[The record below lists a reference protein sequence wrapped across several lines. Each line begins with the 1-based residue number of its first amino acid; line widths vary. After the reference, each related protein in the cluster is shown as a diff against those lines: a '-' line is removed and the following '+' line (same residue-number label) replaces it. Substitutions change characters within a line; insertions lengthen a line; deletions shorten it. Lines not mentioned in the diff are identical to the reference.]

1 MDKFKIGQFIAD
13 CRREKDLT
21 QEQLAE
27 KLNISK
33 NAVSKWERGICL
45 MDMSLLKPLSGILE
59 VSVND
64 ILSGEKIVE
73 DKIKEKSEE
82 NLIKLS
88 EFNHYKSVTMGTL
101 SMIIIIAIII
111 IYSIIRNINY
121 LGYTTL
127 LFGFS
132 AFTYLNKYK
141 QSDDRTQLHY
151 YWCMIIA
158 FIVNFIVFIVSTIQW
173 RI

>member
-1 MDKFKIGQFIAD
+1 MDKVKIGQFIAK
-13 CRREKDLT
+13 CRKDKKIT

-45 MDMSLLKPLSGILE
+45 MDMSLLKPLSEILG

-64 ILSGEKIVE
+64 ILSGEKIPE
-73 DKIKEKSEE
+73 DKIKEKAEE

-88 EFNHYKSVTMGTL
+88 EFNHYKSVTIGTIFL
-101 SMIIIIAIII
+101 LLTITIIIV
-111 IYSIIRNINY
+111 YSIIKDIEY
-121 LGYTTL
+121 SGYTTL

-132 AFTYLNKYK
+132 AIVYFYKYK
-141 QSDDRTQLHY
+141 QNNDKSLLLWA
-151 YWCMIIA
+151 WCMIIP
-158 FIVNFIVFIVSTIQW
+158 FVVNFIAFILSTI
-173 RI
+173 

>member
-1 MDKFKIGQFIAD
+1 MDKVKIGQFIAS
-13 CRREKDLT
+13 CRKDKKLT

-27 KLNISK
+27 RLNISK

-45 MDMSLLKPLSGILE
+45 MDMSLLKPLSEILN

-64 ILSGEKIVE
+64 ILSGEKIPE

-88 EFNHYKSVTMGTL
+88 EFNHYKSVTIGTVFIL
-101 SMIIIIAIII
+101 LTITIIIV
-111 IYSIIRNINY
+111 YSLIKD
-121 LGYTTL
+121 LVCSGYTTL

-132 AFTYLNKYK
+132 AVVYFYKYK
-141 QSDDRTQLHY
+141 QTNDKNLLLWA
-151 YWCMIIA
+151 WCMIIPFVANFIA
-158 FIVNFIVFIVSTIQW
+158 FILSTI
-173 RI
+173 

>member
-1 MDKFKIGQFIAD
+1 MDKVKIGQFIAS
-13 CRREKDLT
+13 CRKDKKLT

-27 KLNISK
+27 RLNISK

-45 MDMSLLKPLSGILE
+45 MDMSLLKPLSEILN

-64 ILSGEKIVE
+64 ILSGEKIPE

-88 EFNHYKSVTMGTL
+88 EFNHYKSVTIGTVFIL
-101 SMIIIIAIII
+101 LTITIIIV
-111 IYSIIRNINY
+111 YSLIKD
-121 LGYTTL
+121 LECSGYTTL

-132 AFTYLNKYK
+132 AVVYFYKYK
-141 QSDDRTQLHY
+141 QNNNRTLLLCA
-151 YWCMIIA
+151 WCMIVAFIANFIA
-158 FIVNFIVFIVSTIQW
+158 FILATI
-173 RI
+173 